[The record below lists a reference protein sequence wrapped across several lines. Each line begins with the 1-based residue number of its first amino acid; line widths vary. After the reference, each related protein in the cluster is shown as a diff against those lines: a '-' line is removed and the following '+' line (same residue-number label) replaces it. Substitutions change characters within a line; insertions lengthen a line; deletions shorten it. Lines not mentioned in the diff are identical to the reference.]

1 MIEQPF
7 VKELTST
14 DLRQRIY
21 NDQENMIEEALTPFG
36 IVDDGQDVFEE
47 QPVIAVQQN
56 NDNWLL
62 N

>member
-1 MIEQPF
+1 
-7 VKELTST
+7 
-14 DLRQRIY
+14 
-21 NDQENMIEEALTPFG
+21 MIEEALTPFG
-36 IVDDGQDVFEE
+36 IVDDGHDVFEE